1 MTSEEFEHIAIGLRS
16 QLLQIAMNF
25 CHDEDDAEDI
35 VQEVMLRLWM
45 RRDKLDHDVTSLA
58 CKATRNMCV
67 SWWRKEQVRCVVPL
81 AEDLPLEESRQTD
94 DQLMMDE
101 QIKLLQQCIAQLS
114 RSQQRLIRLK
124 LFEGLDTQEIAAI
137 TGITPRSVIV
147 MLSAAKQKLM
157 ETLVERTWGQGPST
171 IDN

>member
-1 MTSEEFEHIAIGLRS
+1 MAIGLRP
-16 QLLQIAMNF
+16 QLLHIAMNF

-114 RSQQRLIRLK
+114 RSQRRLIRLK